1 MDYQKNSLMLR
12 MSSRSLWEGV
22 SYAGNLVGGLY
33 SAADSLFKQ
42 VMFYLSLFSLQP
54 SLLVAVLSSDNLL
67 QIIFAHKKHF
77 KPEEYSQLEHIL
89 FQQSEHHLEVCV
101 SSL

>member
-1 MDYQKNSLMLR
+1 MMDYQKNSLMLR

-22 SYAGNLVGGLY
+22 SYAGSLVGDLY

-42 VMFYLSLFSLQP
+42 VMFYLSLFGLQP
-54 SLLVAVLSSDNLL
+54 PLLVVCSDNLL

-89 FQQSEHHLEVCV
+89 FQQSEHHLEVRV